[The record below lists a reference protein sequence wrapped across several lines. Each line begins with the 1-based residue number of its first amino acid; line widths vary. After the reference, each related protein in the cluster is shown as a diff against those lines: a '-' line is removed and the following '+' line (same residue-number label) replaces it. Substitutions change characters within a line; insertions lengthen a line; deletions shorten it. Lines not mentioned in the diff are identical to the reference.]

1 MTHTFALS
9 ACLLSAQFTQVTTP
23 IAIQDPDLGRLFV
36 QQGGQQG
43 RLTDEYDGSVQALE
57 RALATYLD
65 GNEVKSILTPGEF
78 NEWKLDLK
86 AGQVVI
92 AEARSDAFD
101 PGLEMADASGKILRS
116 NDDRYPGDQR
126 PLLLWHC
133 PSEGSYSLRV
143 RCFQDKSGGQFFLRV
158 KVYDSIDL
166 NLEKPI
172 ERDVEQN
179 QRVLLRL
186 PLKAGQ
192 IRQITLDR
200 PNNAFVHV
208 NFGRAI
214 SPLGLP
220 DINLTA
226 RIGAIVPNSIM
237 APVDGD
243 YYVMALP
250 SLRGKGKMRVGLRE
264 FNARPMNPSSDK
276 LEGTGE
282 VNAPNLWTFAVKKG
296 QALELTAPELS
307 LDAGFI
313 LAEQPDLTKYDLKIA
328 EKNPFFPDSAK
339 GQPDPGPLYSILPG
353 RARDPRRVVFVANR
367 DATIWLASNGASEK
381 KGTYLIRI
389 GPAPSDFAVSDNVEG
404 TLRIGNYDYWS
415 FDAKAGDVMTF
426 ALSAVGFAYQVV
438 VRDPDLAEVHH
449 AVARIDQTK
458 ADWNM
463 IIRKPGR
470 YLVSISALG
479 DGGAGAY
486 RLGRKVFSPR
496 EFSKSTVAKG
506 NFSTADTEIWK
517 FAAKPDQPVLVHWK
531 SPKWNYSISVCDENG
546 NPIDIPVT
554 QVDGENR
561 YGVLKVDRPTT
572 FVIVLSSREGK
583 SDYTIELLDLP
594 GIR

>member
-1 MTHTFALS
+1 MIHTFALS
-9 ACLLSAQFTQVTTP
+9 ACLLSGLFTP
-23 IAIQDPDLGRLFV
+23 IPTQDPVQDPDLGRLFV

-43 RLTDEYDGSVQALE
+43 RLTDEYDGSIQALE

-65 GNEVKSILTPGEF
+65 GNEVKNILTPGEF

-101 PGLEMADASGKILRS
+101 PGLEMADGTGKVLRA

-133 PSEGSYSLRV
+133 PADGSYSLRV

-158 KVYDSIDL
+158 KVYDSVDL
-166 NLEKPI
+166 SLDKPI

-179 QRVLLRL
+179 QRILLRL

-192 IRQITLDR
+192 IRQIFLDR
-200 PNNAFVHV
+200 SNSNFAHV

-243 YYVMALP
+243 YYVLALP

-264 FNARPMNPSSDK
+264 FSARPMSPSSAH

-282 VNAPNLWTFAVKKG
+282 VNAPNLWTFPVKKG

-313 LAEQPDLTKYDLKIA
+313 LAEQPDLTKYDLKVA
-328 EKNPFFPDSAK
+328 EKNPFFPESAK
-339 GQPDPGPLYSILPG
+339 GQPDPGQLYTILPG

-367 DATIWLASNGASEK
+367 DANIWLASNGASER
-381 KGTYLIRI
+381 KGTYPIRI
-389 GPAPSDFAVSDNVEG
+389 GPAPADFSVADKVEG
-404 TLRIGNYDYWS
+404 ALKIGNYDYWS

-426 ALSAVGFAYQVV
+426 AFNATGFAYQIV
-438 VRDPDLAEVHH
+438 VRDPDLAEVHR
-449 AVARIDQTK
+449 ADARIDQTD

-470 YLVSISALG
+470 YLVSVSALG

-486 RLGRKVFSPR
+486 RLGRKVYSAR
-496 EFSKSTVAKG
+496 EFSKSAAAKG
-506 NFSTADTEIWK
+506 DFSTADTEIWK
-517 FAAKPDQPVLVHWK
+517 FTAQPDQPLLVHWK
-531 SPKWNYSISVCDENG
+531 SPKWNYIISVCDENG
-546 NPIDIPVT
+546 NPIGIPVT
-554 QVDGENR
+554 QVDGTNR

-572 FVIVLSSREGK
+572 YVIVLSSREGK
-583 SDYTIELLDLP
+583 SDYAIELMDLP
-594 GIR
+594 GR